1 MRLLLYEWCCSG
13 GIQSEIAHDILQ
25 EVSVEDFLREGRLML
40 EAFTSDAEQNT
51 DLDITVM
58 VDSTLPVTKAPQFS
72 KNVTVEKIAPSKSQL
87 SLLTMAA
94 EADLII
100 LIAPETH
107 GVLLQTINTV
117 EQAGFGNKLINC
129 PTPFIKA
136 ASDKEITCRMLSAA
150 GIPTP
155 AGRTIATGESFPHG
169 FRLPAVLK
177 ARGSAGCH
185 GLTIIHKPTDFSAP
199 RTDSR
204 LECHISGIPGSV
216 CCLCETDSIVP
227 LLPFEQVFT
236 EGSHPV
242 YIGGRVIHNDF
253 HTRMHSLAVRSIET
267 LNKTT
272 QSKARG
278 WVGVDMILGSCNDG
292 HDDRVLEINPRLTT
306 SFVGLSR
313 AQERGLTR
321 LLLDI
326 AKGREVHVTPWNIEA
341 SEFSLA

>member
-1 MRLLLYEWCCSG
+1 
-13 GIQSEIAHDILQ
+13 
-25 EVSVEDFLREGRLML
+25 
-40 EAFTSDAEQNT
+40 
-51 DLDITVM
+51 
-58 VDSTLPVTKAPQFS
+58 
-72 KNVTVEKIAPSKSQL
+72 
-87 SLLTMAA
+87 
-94 EADLII
+94 
-100 LIAPETH
+100 
-107 GVLLQTINTV
+107 
-117 EQAGFGNKLINC
+117 
-129 PTPFIKA
+129 
-136 ASDKEITCRMLSAA
+136 
-150 GIPTP
+150 
-155 AGRTIATGESFPHG
+155 
-169 FRLPAVLK
+169 
-177 ARGSAGCH
+177 
-185 GLTIIHKPTDFSAP
+185 HKPTDFSAP

-236 EGSHPV
+236 EESHPV
-242 YIGGRVIHNDF
+242 YMGGRVIHNDF

-321 LLLDI
+321 LLLDH
-326 AKGREVHVTPWNIEA
+326 AKGREVHVTPWNIGA